1 MSDPLVSPPAPWPTK
16 PQTNSIIQTNP
27 FTQMS
32 QLVSCIHP
40 HDVSIYFNPT
50 RQKQWLSMHKRSQ
63 YMVAQECKWSGGALV
78 SLAGKLSPILSLSLC
93 VCVCVCMWITYLCA
107 QPCNESE
114 FFSLVF
120 LQLLL
125 WVNFTHLYSA
135 GKIHRPLCQNTKA
148 PHTYKHTHTPP
159 HTHFMVRKQILL

>member
-1 MSDPLVSPPAPWPTK
+1 MYQSILIQPDRNNDYQCIKDHNTWWLRNVNDLVVLLW
-16 PQTNSIIQTNP
+16 
-27 FTQMS
+27 
-32 QLVSCIHP
+32 V
-40 HDVSIYFNPT
+40 
-50 RQKQWLSMHKRSQ
+50 WL
-63 YMVAQECKWSGGALV
+63 ENWALF
-78 SLAGKLSPILSLSLC
+78 SLSLC
-93 VCVCVCMWITYLCA
+93 VCVCVCVCVRVCVCVCVSVCVRVCIMYLCA